1 MTEKEKRKKRCC
13 FTGHRPQKLT
23 RSEGAIRHDLEK
35 VIVKAIEA
43 GYTTVITGM
52 AYGVD
57 IWAGE
62 VVVRLREENPEL
74 HLIAAVP
81 FDGFESRW
89 SREWKERYAEL
100 LGKADLIRYIC
111 PAYHAGAYQRRNE
124 WMVDHSALVIAVFNG
139 EKSGTKNTIDYA
151 ARCGVQVQY
160 ING

>member
-1 MTEKEKRKKRCC
+1 MSEEEKRKRRCC

-23 RSEGAIRHDLEK
+23 RSEAAIKADLEK
-35 VIVKAIEA
+35 AILEAIEK
-43 GYTTVITGM
+43 GYQTFITGM

-62 VVVRLREENPEL
+62 IVVRLRQHNSDL

-81 FDGFESRW
+81 FPGFESRW
-89 SREWKERYAEL
+89 SRELKERYTDL

-111 PAYHAGAYQRRNE
+111 PSYHAGAYQKRNE
-124 WMVDHSALVIAVFNG
+124 WMVDHSAFVIAVFNG

-151 ARCGVQVQY
+151 ARCGVQVRY

>member
-13 FTGHRPQKLT
+13 FTGHRPQKLCQ
-23 RSEGAIRHDLEK
+23 SETKIKRDLRL
-35 VIVKAIEA
+35 AIEA
-43 GYTTVITGM
+43 AIASGYSTFITGM

-62 VVVRLREENPEL
+62 IVVQLREDNPEL

-89 SREWKERYAEL
+89 SVGWKAAYRNL
-100 LGKADLIRYIC
+100 LENADLVRYIC
-111 PAYHAGAYQRRNE
+111 ASYNDEAYQRRNE

-139 EKSGTKNTIDYA
+139 EKGGTKNTIDYA
-151 ARCGVQVQY
+151 QKQGIEVRIIKA
-160 ING
+160 